1 MNLIKNKARL
11 FKNKLFH
18 IIIAV
23 SFISIVLND
32 IKDYELLRFGEF
44 NEALE

>member
-1 MNLIKNKARL
+1 MNLIKSIARL
-11 FKNKLFH
+11 FKNKLFY
-18 IIIAV
+18 IIIAI

-44 NEALE
+44 NEDFE